1 MNKGKVFD
9 ELQETQL
16 YIFKFF
22 SKRYKDLGL
31 NITPAQSKIIISIYE
46 KGEQC
51 QRQLESFVTCNKST
65 LSSILD
71 TMEKNGYIV
80 RKDSKDDC
88 RKKII
93 TLTDK
98 AIDVVNI
105 LSDDSKKILD
115 SLSKDI
121 SDEECLIFSSVL
133 NKIIKNMERI

>member
-31 NITPAQSKIIISIYE
+31 NITLAQSKIIISIYE

-51 QRQLESFVTCNKST
+51 QRQLENFVTCNKST

-105 LSDDSKKILD
+105 LSDDRKKILD

>member
-1 MNKGKVFD
+1 MNKVKVFD
-9 ELQETQL
+9 ELHETQL

-31 NITPAQSKIIISIYE
+31 NITPAKSKIIISIYE

-51 QRQLESFVTCNKST
+51 QRQLENFVTCNKST

-105 LSDDSKKILD
+105 LSDDRKKILD

-121 SDEECLIFSSVL
+121 SDEECLIFSNVL